1 MKIRQ
6 AEIAKLKKDWER
18 RFRKY
23 PGKSAWWKFNY
34 FWSNIQYR
42 TVLLFRLW
50 KAYEEIPLLG
60 WLLARMHA
68 STSIRSGLEI
78 FVSPGG
84 GVIVP
89 HFGPIKLN
97 AESIGDD
104 LYVFHNVTIGNDYK
118 TGRPTIG
125 NNVFIG
131 THTVVMGKI
140 TIGDNV
146 IIGANSLVVTDIP
159 SNSLAAGSPAVV
171 VRELA
176 DDAIQT
182 MINY

>member
-1 MKIRQ
+1 MKIRKL
-6 AEIAKLKKDWER
+6 EIERLKKDWER
-18 RFRKY
+18 RFRKH
-23 PGKSAWWKFNY
+23 PGKSAWWKFSY
-34 FWSNIQYR
+34 YWSNIQYR
-42 TVLLFRLW
+42 TILLFRLW
-50 KAYEEIPLLG
+50 KVFEALPILGTLLG
-60 WLLARMHA
+60 YMYAGA
-68 STSIRSGLEI
+68 SVRSGLEV
-78 FVSPGG
+78 FTSPGG

-97 AESIGDD
+97 AESIGED
-104 LYVFHNVTIGNDYK
+104 LYVFHNVTIGSDYR

-146 IIGANSLVVTDIP
+146 IIGANSLVNTDIP

-171 VRELA
+171 VHELA
-176 DDAIQT
+176 EDAIQR